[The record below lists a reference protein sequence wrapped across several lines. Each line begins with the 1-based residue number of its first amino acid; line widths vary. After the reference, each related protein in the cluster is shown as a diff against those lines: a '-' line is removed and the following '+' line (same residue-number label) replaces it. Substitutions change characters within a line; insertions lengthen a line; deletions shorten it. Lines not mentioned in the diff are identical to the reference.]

1 MLREVWLNIGVEKI
15 DTCKSVIVKVLLE
28 SGTMEMF
35 MNRRTVVRYRFKLQK
50 LERLIPV
57 RNVNRTNNSRGS
69 ITHQVKV
76 NVYYKGHIERIRMDI
91 CNLEKTKV
99 ILGILWLQAHN
110 PEINWETGKVKMT
123 GYLLLCGRTGQEK
136 KRRKE
141 SQKEKKGSNPR
152 ERENC

>member
-15 DTCKSVIVKVLLE
+15 DTCESVIVKVLLE
-28 SGTMEMF
+28 SGIMEMF
-35 MNRRTVVRYRFKLQK
+35 MNRRTVVKYRFKLQK

-57 RNVNRTNNSRGS
+57 RNVNRKNNSRGS

-110 PEINWETGKVKMT
+110 PEINWETRKVKMT
-123 GYLLLCGRTGQEK
+123 GCSLLCGRTGQKIKKKK
-136 KRRKE
+136 KRK
-141 SQKEKKGSNPR
+141 SKGKKG
-152 ERENC
+152 

>member
-110 PEINWETGKVKMT
+110 PEINWETRKVKMT